1 MNRYCLALDLKNDPL
16 LISEYKEYHR
26 KVWPEII
33 NSIKDSGIVN
43 MEIYL
48 IENRLFMVMET
59 NDGFTFEKKARDDAN
74 NSWVREWEEIM
85 WKYQQALPSSKPN
98 EKWRLMEQIFA
109 LQEI

>member
-1 MNRYCLALDLKNDPL
+1 MNRYCLALDLKNNPQ
-16 LISEYKEYHR
+16 LISEYKDYHK

-33 NSIKDSGIVN
+33 HSIKDAGIVN

-59 NDGFTFEKKARDDAN
+59 KDSFSFKKKDQMDAN
-74 NSWVREWEEIM
+74 NQWVKDWEKIM

-98 EKWRLMEQIFA
+98 EKWRLMERIFS
-109 LQEI
+109 L